1 MVHGARRES
10 LGGSGT
16 SWNLDGMKSGG
27 SSFFGS
33 ISNRPVTKTKAPWQA
48 RSCGAESPVRDAR
61 DATGRT
67 QSHFRRHTS
76 GRRSNVMPRL
86 SRACIT
92 VPLGP
97 LTYGSHWRGYSR
109 WAPLLLHLRAPGRKF
124 PHGRILYE
132 HARTTNAPRQAPIN
146 RSVSVSN
153 APMRPVGVTCAQPAV
168 GSSRSREPTGN
179 LLEIARSRRVRLC
192 L

>member
-1 MVHGARRES
+1 
-10 LGGSGT
+10 
-16 SWNLDGMKSGG
+16 MKSGG

-33 ISNRPVTKTKAPWQA
+33 ISNLTKTKAPWKA
-48 RSCGAESPVRDAR
+48 RTLRPGAESAPSETPAAR
-61 DATGRT
+61 GTPTGRT
-67 QSHFRRHTS
+67 QSYFRRHTS
-76 GRRSNVMPRL
+76 GRRSTPCRALAAPVSL
-86 SRACIT
+86 SRSA
-92 VPLGP
+92 

-109 WAPLLLHLRAPGRKF
+109 WASLLLHLRAPGRKF

-132 HARTTNAPRQAPIN
+132 HARTTNAPRQAPVN